1 MDSREGKTANGKI
14 DSIDDNSGK
23 RKHLI
28 NFLFPSRIKQRS

>member
-23 RKHLI
+23 SDHLI
-28 NFLFPSRIKQRS
+28 FLKNSFRIKQRP

>member
-23 RKHLI
+23 SDHLI
-28 NFLFPSRIKQRS
+28 YFTKYSRIKQRP